1 MSSSNAMDDAGE
13 TRRSTPSL
21 LPPEVLPGVRVC
33 ANEEEVARVAARL
46 FVDWAWQFIAREG
59 SFCVALSGGNT
70 PRRFYK
76 LLGSREFRTQIDW
89 GKVHLFW
96 GDERAVPP
104 EAPESNYGLARREL
118 LVHIPIPPANV
129 HRMEAERSDLGR
141 AAHDYEE
148 VLRHFLPLNAEGFPR
163 FHVIF
168 LGLGGD
174 GHTASLFPGARPRAT
189 LRWVSTPV
197 NPHLGARRM
206 SLTLPVLNAA
216 YRILFLVTGEDK
228 AQALHDVLFG
238 THEPPLPA
246 RLVTAPE
253 GVREFL
259 ADRAAASRLGVR
271 SAARAKDKSGRAR

>member
-1 MSSSNAMDDAGE
+1 MDDAGE
-13 TRRSTPSL
+13 TRRSTASL

-33 ANEEEVARVAARL
+33 ANEDEVARAAARL

-96 GDERAVPP
+96 GDERAVSP
-104 EAPESNYGLARREL
+104 EDPESNYGLARREL

-168 LGLGGD
+168 LGLGAD

-197 NPHLGARRM
+197 NPRRGARRM
-206 SLTLPVLNAA
+206 SLTLPVLNAG
-216 YRILFLVTGEDK
+216 YRVLFLVTGENK

-259 ADRAAASRLGVR
+259 VDRAAASRLGVR
-271 SAARAKDKSGRAR
+271 SAARTKDKSGRAR